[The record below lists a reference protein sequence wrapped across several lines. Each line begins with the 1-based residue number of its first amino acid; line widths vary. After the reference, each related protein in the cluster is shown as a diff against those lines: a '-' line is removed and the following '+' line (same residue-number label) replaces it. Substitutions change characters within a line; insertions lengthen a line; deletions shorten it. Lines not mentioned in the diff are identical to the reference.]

1 MAEELI
7 VLGVALLGTKVLHF
21 VPVEVG
27 HHGLCGGQAASTG
40 AAVFSPQLLQLR
52 PEEETAPWEERG
64 RQER

>member
-7 VLGVALLGTKVLHF
+7 VLGVALWGAEVLHF

-27 HHGLCGGQAASTG
+27 HQGLCGGQAVSAA

-52 PEEETAPWEERG
+52 PEEDTAPWEEG
-64 RQER
+64 